1 MVALSAALCAWL
13 GTSSARAEGRDG
25 SHDLAVR
32 CDARGATTFSR
43 AALAPAASVAV
54 PTPPPAQV
62 DDEGTLAAQCD
73 ARAASSV
80 APEPVRTLPAEEG
93 IEEGRAPMPVAEH
106 AHGAPNENQ
115 SRGEDA
121 LPLVVVQVPP
131 SCVSDMLQQPP
142 VDASTPRGVR
152 WRVERPPRQ

>member
-13 GTSSARAEGRDG
+13 GTSAARAEAT
-25 SHDLAVR
+25 HDLAVR

-43 AALAPAASVAV
+43 AAIAPAASVAV
-54 PTPPPAQV
+54 PTPPPTQAEA
-62 DDEGTLAAQCD
+62 EGALAAQCD

-80 APEPVRTLPAEEG
+80 APEPVRTLPTDQG
-93 IEEGRAPMPVAEH
+93 IEEGRPPTPVAEH
-106 AHGAPNENQ
+106 AHGAPSESQ